1 MSPVRPRSPAPK
13 SVLSAVHFS
22 HNSAGQKQVSPAEA
36 RYPSGK
42 GEVCKTFM
50 RRFDPDP
57 RLQNFLPFCPIF
69 NRSGLMSSSFSLGLN
84 GPQKAHSVSMV
95 VQMWTGFL
103 RPSIDRLTVFRKCTR
118 PLFNERLLKLEHC
131 LFFVVGDGWTYFWTT
146 RSEPWPRIEARV
158 AISTPA
164 RRSGPREPR
173 SRLVARVASLGMPR
187 VSRGRHRSASGS
199 LPCPSRCAEESRRRR
214 APD

>member
-57 RLQNFLPFCPIF
+57 RLQIF
-69 NRSGLMSSSFSLGLN
+69 SCNDSPVYSHSPKRDEDRITGTGNLAVLHGSAMSI
-84 GPQKAHSVSMV
+84 VD
-95 VQMWTGFL
+95 L
-103 RPSIDRLTVFRKCTR
+103 RYWSIRIRFAREE
-118 PLFNERLLKLEHC
+118 ERCLEIWH
-131 LFFVVGDGWTYFWTT
+131 
-146 RSEPWPRIEARV
+146 
-158 AISTPA
+158 
-164 RRSGPREPR
+164 
-173 SRLVARVASLGMPR
+173 
-187 VSRGRHRSASGS
+187 
-199 LPCPSRCAEESRRRR
+199 
-214 APD
+214 APGK